1 MLLPRFLTA
10 LVGVPLVLGC
20 IWWGQI
26 PFLML
31 VLGIVLLSLYEYY
44 SLFEGAG
51 WNVFKYVSIAC
62 GLSFSLLFLLNQSTI
77 GKEIGLRMG
86 TELLFPFL
94 SLLILLLLTRALL
107 SSDKEN
113 AFFAVAASFF
123 GIFYIAWSL
132 PHILL
137 IRDLRPDGK
146 EYTFF
151 LFCVIWSLDIGAY
164 LGGKILG
171 KNRVSTYV
179 SPKKTWEG
187 TLIGSLAALL
197 VALIYRSFFLKSLPL
212 QETLI
217 LATLILITAQISD
230 FSESLFKRNVQV
242 KDSGSLLP
250 GHGGLLDRFDSF
262 LLTTPLYYYYLI
274 WFIIP

>member
-1 MLLPRFLTA
+1 M
-10 LVGVPLVLGC
+10 LGC

-132 PHILL
+132 PHIFSLL
-137 IRDLRPDGK
+137 RHLVSGHWR
-146 EYTFF
+146 
-151 LFCVIWSLDIGAY
+151 LFGRKDIG
-164 LGGKILG
+164 
-171 KNRVSTYV
+171 
-179 SPKKTWEG
+179 
-187 TLIGSLAALL
+187 
-197 VALIYRSFFLKSLPL
+197 
-212 QETLI
+212 QEPCFHL
-217 LATLILITAQISD
+217 
-230 FSESLFKRNVQV
+230 R
-242 KDSGSLLP
+242 
-250 GHGGLLDRFDSF
+250 
-262 LLTTPLYYYYLI
+262 
-274 WFIIP
+274 